1 MSDDL
6 EGGPFSPKIYETFRE
21 FLKRQKVKIPNY
33 PRGTEFKCIECGEC
47 CTWHYFEANIDPN
60 IREKLLEYSV
70 HPHGLWMLRPYGSSI
85 DIYQLD
91 PGSMKNENRPWFG
104 DLISAIPIHFS
115 AELPEDHLEYLR
127 VTGRM
132 HGYWV
137 LEGNVLVIYS
147 PTVCRHLVDGVVCA
161 IYEKRPKVCQDYCCW
176 RYPVVRSSSV
186 RVEAK
191 R

>member
-1 MSDDL
+1 MSDM
-6 EGGPFSPKIYETFRE
+6 EGGPFNPKIYETFRE
-21 FLKRQKVKIPNY
+21 FLKRQKEKIPRY
-33 PRGTEFKCIECGEC
+33 PVGTEFKCIQCGEC
-47 CTWHYFEANIDPN
+47 CTWHYFEANIEPN
-60 IREKLLEYSV
+60 IREKLLEYST
-70 HPHGLWMLRPYGSSI
+70 HPHGLWMLRPYGMSI

-91 PGSMKNENRPWFG
+91 PGSMKKENRPWFG

-137 LEGNVLVIYS
+137 LDDLLVIYS

-176 RYPVVRSSSV
+176 RYPVVRSDSV